1 MTYRFAARALVAS
14 LLVLSVG
21 GCTGQKKEATIP
33 NQTIELPKEGP
44 MPAGGGNAAP
54 KGGGGAGSEQIAQ

>member
-1 MTYRFAARALVAS
+1 MTYCFAARALVAS

-33 NQTIELPKEGP
+33 NQTIDLPKEGP
-44 MPAGGGNAAP
+44 MPAGGGNAP
-54 KGGGGAGSEQIAQ
+54 RGGGGAGSEQIAQ